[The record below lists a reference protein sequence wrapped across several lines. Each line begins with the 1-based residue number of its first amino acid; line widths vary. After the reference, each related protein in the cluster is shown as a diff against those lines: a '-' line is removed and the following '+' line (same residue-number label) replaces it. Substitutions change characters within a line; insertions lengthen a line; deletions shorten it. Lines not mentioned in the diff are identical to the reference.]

1 VSPYFVMSGD
11 LYSQWGIRQLKERQ
25 GQGFEG
31 NHLLPRELN
40 KHKVNELSVNNKENY
55 RIA

>member
-40 KHKVNELSVNNKENY
+40 KHKSK
-55 RIA
+55 